1 MSQSPAERT
10 PYEVLG
16 VAGSASEDELRKAY
30 RRRARETHPDTGGSA
45 AAFDE
50 VQRAWEL
57 LGTASARAAYDRG
70 TPASSSASASDPGA
84 TWSAAPRPPRQDSR
98 PKARTYGHPGGRA
111 RERYL
116 TMLREWVGRGVDIP
130 DPYNASLVR
139 TAPPEIRRELAKA
152 LAEEATARQVTDL
165 GMGFTMWSEVLAGNE
180 GVLDHVVLGPAG
192 LFAITSEDWGGRI
205 QLKRGELIGENI
217 GPLELPVRRTTRAA
231 RAFAKALRVKFTG
244 VLIVVPD
251 NSMEDGIVAVGR
263 GRHASTLIVQRS
275 LLGHVLRTGIP
286 GMAHGSLSDVF
297 ELRSVLQAGIRFP

>member
-1 MSQSPAERT
+1 MSTSPAERT

-16 VAGSASEDELRKAY
+16 VAGSASEDDLRRAY

-57 LGTASARAAYDRG
+57 VGTIEARASYDRG
-70 TPASSSASASDPGA
+70 SSSTSSPAEPGA

-116 TMLREWVGRGVDIP
+116 AMLREWVGRGVDIP
-130 DPYNASLVR
+130 DPYEARLVR

-152 LAEEATARQVTDL
+152 LAEEATARQITDL
-165 GMGFTMWSEVLAGNE
+165 GMGFTMWSDVAAGNE
-180 GVLDHVVLGPAG
+180 GALDHVVLGPAG
-192 LFAITSEDWGGRI
+192 LFAIASEDWGGRI
-205 QLKRGELIGENI
+205 VLKRGELQGENI
-217 GPLELPVRRTTRAA
+217 GPLELPVRRTTRTA
-231 RAFAKALRVKFTG
+231 RAFAKDLRVKFTG

-263 GRHASTLIVQRS
+263 GRHASTLVVQRS

-297 ELRSVLQAGIRFP
+297 ELRSVLQAGIRFL